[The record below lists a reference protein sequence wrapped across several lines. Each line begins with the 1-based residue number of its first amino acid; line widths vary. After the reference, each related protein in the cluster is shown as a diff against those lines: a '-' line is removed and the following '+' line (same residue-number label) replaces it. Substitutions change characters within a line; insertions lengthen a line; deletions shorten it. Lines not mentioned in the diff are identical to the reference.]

1 MDSTSPLVPLP
12 SNSKPKL
19 PIKRKTLHSSSN
31 NPNLYTSDN
40 NHNYSSPFKF
50 HRIWTEPDEIR
61 FLQGLLDSAS
71 QGLVFPKNL
80 DIFYHRFSTATCH
93 PYTKSQ
99 LSEKLRRL
107 RNKFRAVSSRLLGG
121 LDIATLS
128 PHNRAMYDLSRKLW
142 SAEFASVSPFI
153 EVKSSHGK
161 GIGDSD
167 RVRVEEDCDG
177 IRVDHENP
185 NQSERCGD
193 DGGNEKVGSG
203 FGGGK
208 IDGVASKIVLDVF
221 DECVEEAKKGV
232 SLRHG
237 VLCGDMNF
245 RRRWQE
251 QRALELDVFV
261 KRLRLVIEDSLNQH
275 SAFQLRPEE
284 VHRPIFSSKRTI
296 FRI

>member
-12 SNSKPKL
+12 LNSKPKL
-19 PIKRKTLHSSSN
+19 PIKRKTLHSSNN
-31 NPNLYTSDN
+31 NPNFSPNPNPNPNPKTNSN
-40 NHNYSSPFKF
+40 NQNSPSPYKF

-71 QGLVFPKNL
+71 QGLVFPKHL
-80 DIFYHRFSTATCH
+80 DIFYNRFSTATCH

-107 RNKFRAVSSRLLGG
+107 RKKFRAVSSRLLRG
-121 LDIATLS
+121 LDIAVLS

-142 SAEFASVSPFI
+142 SAEFASVSPFV
-153 EVKSSHGK
+153 EVKSSHGR

-167 RVRVEEDCDG
+167 RVGVGVEEDDERIG
-177 IRVDHENP
+177 VDRGNP
-185 NQSERCGD
+185 NQSERCD
-193 DGGNEKVGSG
+193 DEGNENVGSG

-208 IDGVASKIVLDVF
+208 NDGVVSKIVLDVF

-232 SLRHG
+232 SLWHG
-237 VLCGDMNF
+237 VLGSDMNF
-245 RRRWQE
+245 QRRWQE

-275 SAFQLRPEE
+275 SAFQLMC
-284 VHRPIFSSKRTI
+284 
-296 FRI
+296 

>member
-12 SNSKPKL
+12 PNSKPKL
-19 PIKRKTLHSSSN
+19 PIKRKTLHSSNN
-31 NPNLYTSDN
+31 NPTLSPNPNPNPNPNTNTN
-40 NHNYSSPFKF
+40 NHNSSSPFKF

-71 QGLVFPKNL
+71 QGLVFPKHL

-107 RNKFRAVSSRLLGG
+107 RNKFRAVSSRILGG
-121 LDIATLS
+121 LDIAALS

-142 SAEFASVSPFI
+142 SAEFASVSPFV

-161 GIGDSD
+161 GIGDSG
-167 RVRVEEDCDG
+167 RVRVEEDDG
-177 IRVDHENP
+177 RIRVDRENP
-185 NQSERCGD
+185 NQSERCDG
-193 DGGNEKVGSG
+193 GGNEKVSSG

-221 DECVEEAKKGV
+221 DECVEDAKKDV
-232 SLRHG
+232 SLWHG

-251 QRALELDVFV
+251 QRSLELDVFV

-275 SAFQLRPEE
+275 SAFQLMC
-284 VHRPIFSSKRTI
+284 
-296 FRI
+296 